1 MYQGRSESG
10 KPERRKIAPED
21 GLRQARASQ
30 HYAGNML
37 WRTVAVLPLA
47 DRQSQPYASSV
58 RRQMRR
64 LVSGSGRSA
73 TSKTLQRIR
82 PLSKRFKQRIMEP
95 TITQNGALFA
105 VQHRPVKR
113 NYSQHH
119 HRQIASP
126 NKTISTL
133 RTSVGEFVS
142 RQTPLGYLELVVG
155 NARWV
160 LGLFGTALGGKIA
173 ANQIG
178 TLSHWNKDGQTP

>member
-1 MYQGRSESG
+1 
-10 KPERRKIAPED
+10 
-21 GLRQARASQ
+21 
-30 HYAGNML
+30 
-37 WRTVAVLPLA
+37 
-47 DRQSQPYASSV
+47 
-58 RRQMRR
+58 
-64 LVSGSGRSA
+64 
-73 TSKTLQRIR
+73 
-82 PLSKRFKQRIMEP
+82 MEP

-142 RQTPLGYLELVVG
+142 RQTPLGYLELVAG

-160 LGLFGTALGGKIA
+160 LGLFGTDEAAIRALKNGSTGFLTWHALGRETA

-178 TLSHWNKDGQTP
+178 TLSRWNKDGQTP